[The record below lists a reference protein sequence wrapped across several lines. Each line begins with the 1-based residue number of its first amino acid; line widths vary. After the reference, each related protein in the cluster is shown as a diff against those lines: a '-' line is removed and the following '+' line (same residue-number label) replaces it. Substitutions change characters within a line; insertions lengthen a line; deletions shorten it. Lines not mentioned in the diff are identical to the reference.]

1 MRSYVKYIIFFTC
14 AIALVNVW
22 FIAIGADSNFQGIYT
37 ALAAVLS
44 AVVIEGR
51 KRNGRN

>member
-1 MRSYVKYIIFFTC
+1 MRKPVKYIIFFTC
-14 AIALVNVW
+14 AIALINVW

-37 ALAAVLS
+37 ALAGILS

-51 KRNGRN
+51 KKNGKQ

>member
-1 MRSYVKYIIFFTC
+1 MRNSVKYVIFFTL
-14 AIALVNVW
+14 AIAIVNVW
-22 FIAIGADSNFQGIYT
+22 FIAIGADSNFQGVYT

-51 KRNGRN
+51 KQNGRK